1 MMIISSNIQTNIS
14 AAQPSVPSKD
24 AELLELLVPIYRS
37 CLEHLHCYICKNTVF
52 AVYAVYREFENLIPD
67 APELWRTF
75 LAAESDTT
83 CKGNTFV
90 FLAHC
95 AMPKA
100 VEWDIERL

>member
-14 AAQPSVPSKD
+14 VVQPSVSSKD
-24 AELLELLVPIYRS
+24 AELLKLLVPIYRS
-37 CLEHLHCYICKNTVF
+37 CLEHHHSYSCKDAVF

-83 CKGNTFV
+83 CKRNAFV

-95 AMPKA
+95 DAEGSR
-100 VEWDIERL
+100 VGY

>member
-14 AAQPSVPSKD
+14 TLQPSVSFKD

-37 CLEHLHCYICKNTVF
+37 SLEHHHSYIYKNAVF
-52 AVYAVYREFENLIPD
+52 AIYAIYREFGNLIPD

-83 CKGNTFV
+83 CKRNAFV

-95 AMPKA
+95 DAEGSR
-100 VEWDIERL
+100 VGY

>member
-1 MMIISSNIQTNIS
+1 MVISSNIQTNIFM
-14 AAQPSVPSKD
+14 AQPSVSSKD

-37 CLEHLHCYICKNTVF
+37 SLEHHHSYIYKNAVF
-52 AVYAVYREFENLIPD
+52 AVCAIYRAFENLIPD

-75 LAAESDTT
+75 LATESDTT
-83 CKGNTFV
+83 CKRNAIV